1 MKPSHT
7 TINNYKAMLATS
19 EGVSICSSTISKT
32 NTRYT
37 AENSLIS
44 SMALICTV
52 AASHFDVSTDINLS
66 EPKNISKATDGAQK
80 LYKMV
85 FDTVGK
91 NVPVMVVKPEYVLT
105 TDDTVQFIFDGKR

>member
-1 MKPSHT
+1 
-7 TINNYKAMLATS
+7 
-19 EGVSICSSTISKT
+19 
-32 NTRYT
+32 
-37 AENSLIS
+37 
-44 SMALICTV
+44 MALICTV

-85 FDTVGK
+85 CDTVGK

-105 TDDTVQFIFDGKR
+105 TDAQFSLFLMAKVNLMITSGWYLQSLCQSLQQDQRIS